1 MPSFEE
7 TRPGITYYV
16 GCKASLACL
25 NVHIHQPQTLKCS
38 LQSSDLHMV
47 MFLFPSPVLT
57 ELGLYSVYIQRSA
70 FGARLSVFK
79 SGSIACYLCVK

>member
-25 NVHIHQPQTLKCS
+25 NVPQILITKLRFAYDNVS
-38 LQSSDLHMV
+38 
-47 MFLFPSPVLT
+47 FPLPVLT